1 MADPP
6 LPAPFTWIAG
16 HVAIDLGDVRVRF
29 TTRRGGTS
37 TGPYESLNLG
47 GSTDDDPAA
56 VQANHAAVAAALGYD
71 AATRAWGRQVHGGE
85 VQIRHTVPQPGEARL
100 EVDGQVTALPG
111 VAVTVMAADCLPVA
125 LAAPGAVAMLHGGW
139 RGLAAGVLEAGVEAM
154 RALGADGA
162 IVAAIGPGAGPCC
175 YEAGDEVH
183 AALGHGVGR
192 NVDLK
197 AAARQRLLAAGV
209 AEVHDTARC
218 TICSDPQLFFS
229 HRRDRGITGRQAG
242 IAWRS

>member
-1 MADPP
+1 MADPV
-6 LPAPFTWIAG
+6 LPAPFVWSAG
-16 HVAIDLGDVRVRF
+16 HIAIDLGDTRVRF

-37 TGPYESLNLG
+37 TGPYASLNLG

-56 VQANHAAVAAALGYD
+56 VQANHAAVASALGYN
-71 AATRAWGRQVHGGE
+71 AATRAWGRQVHGSD
-85 VQIRHTVPQPGEARL
+85 VQIRDAVPQAGEAPRD
-100 EVDGQVTALPG
+100 VDGQATALPG

-139 RGLAAGVLEAGVEAM
+139 RGLAGGVLEAGVAAM
-154 RALGADGA
+154 RALGAEGT

-183 AALGHGVGR
+183 AALGHSVGR

-197 AAARQRLLAAGV
+197 AAARDRLRAAGV
-209 AEVHDTARC
+209 ADVHDVGLC
-218 TICSDPQLFFS
+218 TICSDPELFFS
-229 HRRDRGITGRQAG
+229 HRRDRGVTGRQAG